1 MLIRYPDILRLTRTR
16 HFERGQ
22 LAERLLTKR
31 RWNKLECCCLW
42 RQNLRHDLCLTL
54 WLGCES
60 HVITNWTEVR
70 RRAFETKTKAAN
82 AFTIFGSFVS
92 RAQSLGVLQL
102 MNGRVYC
109 ECILR
114 ESLPWG
120 ERYFNIMP
128 KYTGS
133 NFFCGHCQQI
143 VGKSTFYKHK
153 KRFYNFSSRTWKMA
167 ATTYSKTPDRTR
179 NYSSSFLFQ
188 EEGPNDDDFA
198 ESDLSKHHGTS
209 TLFNSKEWR
218 LKLSHALIFLCFNQ
232 RPFLLS
238 LG

>member
-31 RWNKLECCCLW
+31 RWNKFECCCLW

-109 ECILR
+109 VKACR
-114 ESLPWG
+114 EEKDTSISCRNTLDRTSFAVIVNKLSESQHFTNTKNDFTIFHLEHGKWRPPHTAKHRTELEIIQARSCFKKKG
-120 ERYFNIMP
+120 RTMMTLQNQTYPNIMVRRL
-128 KYTGS
+128 YLT
-133 NFFCGHCQQI
+133 Q
-143 VGKSTFYKHK
+143 KSDGWNCH
-153 KRFYNFSSRTWKMA
+153 M
-167 ATTYSKTPDRTR
+167 
-179 NYSSSFLFQ
+179 L
-188 EEGPNDDDFA
+188 
-198 ESDLSKHHGTS
+198 
-209 TLFNSKEWR
+209 
-218 LKLSHALIFLCFNQ
+218 
-232 RPFLLS
+232 
-238 LG
+238 

>member
-92 RAQSLGVLQL
+92 RAQSLGVLHWSMVVYIAWKLAVRRKILQYHAEIHWIEL
-102 MNGRVYC
+102 LLRSLSTNCRKVNILQTQKTILQFFISNMENG
-109 ECILR
+109 
-114 ESLPWG
+114 
-120 ERYFNIMP
+120 
-128 KYTGS
+128 
-133 NFFCGHCQQI
+133 GHHIQQN
-143 VGKSTFYKHK
+143 T
-153 KRFYNFSSRTWKMA
+153 
-167 ATTYSKTPDRTR
+167 
-179 NYSSSFLFQ
+179 
-188 EEGPNDDDFA
+188 GPNSKLFKLVPVSRRRAERWWLCRIRLIQTSWYVDF
-198 ESDLSKHHGTS
+198 
-209 TLFNSKEWR
+209 
-218 LKLSHALIFLCFNQ
+218 I
-232 RPFLLS
+232 
-238 LG
+238 